1 MFPSIG
7 ISSPHRCH
15 RRHRIAPGRE
25 SPARAAPRV
34 APPFPVLQMDPRP
47 PCSSLAPSQCPASGA
62 LQVKRVT
69 DSPISVSQNIS
80 EYTMFIIHSPIHQN
94 LHILS
99 SAFFRRS
106 SAAI

>member
-15 RRHRIAPGRE
+15 RCHRIAPGRE

-34 APPFPVLQMDPRP
+34 APPFPVRQMDPRP
-47 PCSSLAPSQCPASGA
+47 PCSSLAPSQCPASGV
-62 LQVKRVT
+62 LQGKGVK
-69 DSPISVSQNIS
+69 DSPISVSQNIT
-80 EYTMFIIHSPIHQN
+80 EYIHQN

-99 SAFFRRS
+99 LALFRQS